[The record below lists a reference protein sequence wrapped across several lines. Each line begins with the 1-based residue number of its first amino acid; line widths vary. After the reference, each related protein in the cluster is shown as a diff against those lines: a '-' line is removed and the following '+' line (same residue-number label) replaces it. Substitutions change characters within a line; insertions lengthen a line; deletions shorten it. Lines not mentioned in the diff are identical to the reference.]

1 METENI
7 EYIKVTKEYLLN
19 LYPEIKKYDSIAI
32 KIIVRYLELM
42 EYVEIPKNMPSYLL
56 LDFFELLYNSIKSQ
70 DLLDENKSTKIVNTI
85 EILAEEF
92 KDNWDSLKFYLSAI
106 NMLLSNEQKEIIKH
120 KFLTNGQKLI
130 FENNW

>member
-56 LDFFELLYNSIKSQ
+56 LDFFELLYNSIKWQ

-106 NMLLSNEQKEIIKH
+106 NLLLSNEQKEIIKH

-130 FENNW
+130 FENN

>member
-130 FENNW
+130 FENN